1 MFNTLA
7 SYLLGTS
14 NQQPTGGVEERNLRL
29 TSVVADDDWV
39 LVDQD
44 SEGNSEVESNLS
56 ESLDGYDNLD
66 NHNQLPHILTRS
78 SSTASLRCNIME
90 DSWFVT
96 PPPCFTSAGPVHME
110 TSPLENLLIEHPSMS
125 VYQHSHPAL
134 LGQRFN
140 SIPVR
145 STSESDYSAD
155 EVEDVE
161 EVIEQL
167 PVQRLEVEVE
177 TYAERQLPLPRRNN
191 RVNILQQQD
200 KQWKQTKRAQKVQ
213 LHKACQSLKR
223 TGINGVANVHR
234 VLTALMSI
242 TIASAEHNFDLKL
255 STWDLKATTII
266 TI

>member
-14 NQQPTGGVEERNLRL
+14 NQQQTVGVEERNIRL

-56 ESLDGYDNLD
+56 ESLDGYDHLD
-66 NHNQLPHILTRS
+66 NHNQLPLILTRS
-78 SSTASLRCNIME
+78 SSTASLRCNTME

-140 SIPVR
+140 SV
-145 STSESDYSAD
+145 STRSESDYSAD
-155 EVEDVE
+155 EGDDVE
-161 EVIEQL
+161 EVIEPL

-177 TYAERQLPLPRRNN
+177 TYTERPLQVPQRNN
-191 RVNILQQQD
+191 RVNVLQQQE

-223 TGINGVANVHR
+223 VEKIFLQYH
-234 VLTALMSI
+234 LI
-242 TIASAEHNFDLKL
+242 TRD
-255 STWDLKATTII
+255 
-266 TI
+266 